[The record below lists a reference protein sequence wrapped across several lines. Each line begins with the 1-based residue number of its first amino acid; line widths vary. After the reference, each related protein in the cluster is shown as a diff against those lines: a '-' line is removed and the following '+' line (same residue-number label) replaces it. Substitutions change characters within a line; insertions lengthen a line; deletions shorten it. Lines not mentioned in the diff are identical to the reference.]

1 MPREKEYATNAQRQA
16 AYRQR
21 HQAQQL
27 PREDYLAALGRSLH
41 SELEDAVAVKQSVL
55 PADLLGERADATLQN
70 LIRYIRRHT
79 ERGKADPLLTPLLA
93 QEEESKEVNA
103 NSPKP

>member
-1 MPREKEYATNAQRQA
+1 MPRSKEYQSNAQRQA

-21 HQAQQL
+21 HQNQQP

-41 SELEDAVAVKQSVL
+41 AELEDAVAVNQSIL
-55 PADLLGERADATLQN
+55 PCELLGERADATLQN

-79 ERGKADPLLTPLLA
+79 ERGKADPLLHPFSS
-93 QEEESKEVNA
+93 Q
-103 NSPKP
+103 